1 MRIVIV
7 GAGFTGI
14 QLAKL
19 LINEKNNVVL
29 IDNDEEIMRHAANR
43 LDCAVMVADGNN
55 IETLEEA
62 GIAKADALVCL
73 T

>member
-19 LINEKNNVVL
+19 LINEKNQVAIV
-29 IDNDEEIMRHAANR
+29 DNDENTMKLARAA
-43 LDCAVMVADGNN
+43 M
-55 IETLEEA
+55 
-62 GIAKADALVCL
+62 
-73 T
+73 

>member
-43 LDCAVMVADGNN
+43 LD
-55 IETLEEA
+55 
-62 GIAKADALVCL
+62 
-73 T
+73 

>member
-43 LDCAVMVADGNN
+43 LDCAVMVAG
-55 IETLEEA
+55 IESICRLLATTSLRA
-62 GIAKADALVCL
+62 PLVRI
-73 T
+73 

>member
-29 IDNDEEIMRHAANR
+29 IDNDE
-43 LDCAVMVADGNN
+43 
-55 IETLEEA
+55 
-62 GIAKADALVCL
+62 
-73 T
+73 